1 MIGIKFYSLFFFFL
15 TEYHILNNEFA
26 QTFHLQLTNRHYCGL
41 FVLLI
46 QLLVLFP
53 VPAAAVNPPKNS
65 KDEEHF
71 ESVP

>member
-1 MIGIKFYSLFFFFL
+1 MNSHRPFTSSSLIVTTVAYSFSS
-15 TEYHILNNEFA
+15 
-26 QTFHLQLTNRHYCGL
+26 
-41 FVLLI
+41 V

-71 ESVP
+71 ESVL